1 MKTLPTLLAVACWFL
16 VKASP
21 AEEIHQD
28 SIQYFSVK
36 PGQCIALHKGQ
47 VCYKSLAFR
56 WHTPETGKYC
66 LYMQEKSKPL
76 LCWHGREK
84 STYTYELASRKSI
97 TFEIR
102 PQNSETVLSKVNV
115 KVAWVYQS
123 SRKINSGWR
132 LF

>member
-1 MKTLPTLLAVACWFL
+1 VKTLFILIVVACCFL
-16 VKASP
+16 LETSP
-21 AEEIHQD
+21 AEAIHRD
-28 SIQYFSVK
+28 SIKHFSVK
-36 PGQCIALHKGQ
+36 PGQCIALRKGQ
-47 VCYKSLAFR
+47 VCYKSLEFR
-56 WHTPETGKYC
+56 WLTPETGEYC
-66 LYMQEKSKPL
+66 LYIQEKSKPL

-84 STYTYELASRKSI
+84 STYRYELASRKSI

-102 PQNSETVLSKVNV
+102 AQNSATVLSKVNV